1 MGSIAAGIA
10 GNTAASGLRQMA
22 SGQRPQLSSM
32 LLTPA
37 NAMRLTEGLS
47 HMRGAALK
55 LGQMLSMD
63 PGVVLPAEMASI
75 LASLQADARHMAPHQ
90 LSRVLD
96 AEWGEGW
103 RSRFARFDEVPFAA
117 ASIGQVHRAQSLDGR
132 DLAIKVQY
140 PGVRDSIDS
149 DIDNI
154 ASLFRLPGLMPPGM
168 DLAPLLT
175 EAKRQL
181 HDEADYEREAAWLV
195 RFGALLSG
203 SADFLVPAHVP
214 EFSTPRVLAMS
225 FVESVPLDA
234 LAQEPQETRDRVAE
248 RLIVLVMR
256 ELFAF
261 RTMQTDPN
269 LANYRFE
276 PQSGRIVLLD
286 FGAVRAFDVALSED
300 FRALLSAGLDNER
313 EAIRAAMLKIGYFGE
328 QTPAM
333 QRELIIRMFQTA
345 MVPLRQPTPFD
356 FKASDLLERLRS
368 MGQTIGTDRDLMHVP
383 PAETLFLHR
392 KIGGMY
398 LLAAKLRART
408 DLGRIVAPYRAFI
421 RPV

>member
-63 PGVVLPAEMASI
+63 PGVVLPPEMASI
-75 LASLQADARHMAPHQ
+75 LASLQADARHMALHQ
-90 LSRVLD
+90 LRQVLD
-96 AEWGEGW
+96 AEWGDGW
-103 RSRFARFDEVPFAA
+103 RSRFARFDDMPFAA

-154 ASLFRLPGLMPPGM
+154 AGLFRLPGLVPPGM
-168 DLAPLLT
+168 DLAQLLT

-181 HDEADYEREAAWLV
+181 HDEADYEREAGWLV

-225 FVESVPLDA
+225 FVESVSLDA
-234 LAQEPQETRDRVAE
+234 LAQEPQATRDRVAE
-248 RLIVLVMR
+248 RLIDLVMR
-256 ELFAF
+256 ELFVF
-261 RTMQTDPN
+261 RAMQTDPN
-269 LANYRFE
+269 LANYRYE

-313 EAIRAAMLKIGYFGE
+313 KAIRTAMLKIGYFGE
-328 QTPAM
+328 KTPAM

-356 FKASDLLERLRS
+356 FKASDLLERLRA

-398 LLAAKLRART
+398 LLAAKLRARA

-421 RPV
+421 APV